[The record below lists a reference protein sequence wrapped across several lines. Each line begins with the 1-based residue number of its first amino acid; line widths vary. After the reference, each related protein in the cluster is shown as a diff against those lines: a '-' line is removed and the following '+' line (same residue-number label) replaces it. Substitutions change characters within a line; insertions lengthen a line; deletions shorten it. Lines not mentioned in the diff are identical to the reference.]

1 MPTERS
7 FRIALTWL
15 GGLTFVLTRRV
26 REEEGMLIEAFGAQ
40 YRRYIPRTGRFLPRV
55 DGLLNLAK
63 AAVAFARFGM
73 PMPSML

>member
-15 GGLTFVLTRRV
+15 GGLTYLLARRV
-26 REEEGMLIEAFGAQ
+26 REEEGMLIEAFGAP
-40 YRRYIPRTGRFLPRV
+40 YRRYMQRTGRFLPRL

-63 AAVAFARFGM
+63 GKNASQGQAD
-73 PMPSML
+73 